1 MRFTIAAV
9 AGFAAMASAATTTA
23 SIDAAQASYIACL
36 DDCPSGDVKCQSY
49 CVIVPSPNDAQAN
62 ATNTCVGE
70 CDQGDGSEE
79 DTQKYSKCVQACI
92 SDNYFKTSSGTPLQT
107 DSSDSSSDDSSSGSG
122 SSDDTASAAA
132 TASGSGSAATGSAS
146 GSGASATGASE
157 TKSGSASSS
166 GTATGS
172 SASSTQTDS
181 GATTFAI
188 GSVSVFALFAAVLA
202 L

>member
-1 MRFTIAAV
+1 MRFTIAAI
-9 AGFAAMASAATTTA
+9 AGFAAMATAATTV
-23 SIDAAQASYIACL
+23 SIDPAQASYIACL

-49 CVIVPSPNDAQAN
+49 CVVVPSPNDAQAN
-62 ATNTCVGE
+62 ATNNCVGE

-79 DTQKYSKCVQACI
+79 DTQKYSKCVQSCI

-107 DSSDSSSDDSSSGSG
+107 DSSDSSSNDSSDS
-122 SSDDTASAAA
+122 DTASAAA
-132 TASGSGSAATGSAS
+132 TASGSGAE
-146 GSGASATGASE
+146 ATGASE
-157 TKSGSASSS
+157 TNSDGSTTS

-172 SASSTQTDS
+172 SASSTETDS

-188 GSVSVFALFAAVLA
+188 GSVSVFAFFAAVLA